1 MADSMTTLQVKVQAN
16 IVLHLPTITTVY
28 QTLLLCTL
36 SDGEQ
41 AIVLRAVRSNI
52 AAHIISMMGT
62 CYHIYLRTTHTHHA
76 TKTHIYM

>member
-1 MADSMTTLQVKVQAN
+1 MDDSMTTLQVKVQAN
-16 IVLHLPTITTVY
+16 IVLHLATITTMY

-62 CYHIYLRTTHTHHA
+62 CYHIYLRTTRTHHA

>member
-16 IVLHLPTITTVY
+16 IVLHLATITTMY

-41 AIVLRAVRSNI
+41 AIVLTLI
-52 AAHIISMMGT
+52 H
-62 CYHIYLRTTHTHHA
+62 LRCVPYTTGMHA
-76 TKTHIYM
+76 TKMTKTWLK